1 MVLTGM
7 RFEDNIDIYY
17 IGDDN
22 IVYHCYNGSPT
33 GWNWVGPMA
42 ISSNNAKCGI
52 SCAQETIGNR
62 CVLLGFLIKVEELL

>member
-1 MVLTGM
+1 MVLAGM

-42 ISSNNAKCGI
+42 ISSSNAKCGI
-52 SCAQETIGNR
+52 SCVR
-62 CVLLGFLIKVEELL
+62 KP